1 MCESSV
7 LWVGMETITQQIDS
21 VYLPSPLLSQIVNP
35 DIHPPYISST
45 ASQAQVEIWKRTIW
59 ALDLVMIMVM
69 NCCSLFNR
77 FRTCTKYFTCII
89 SFNSHKT
96 PLGYTEHRRE
106 LRCKEI
112 KWFGQDLTARRRHA
126 HGQTDWYRILPPPPA
141 LISPRAV
148 SQGNYRGGFRFPA
161 DWTTQNFSSH
171 KFLKG

>member
-1 MCESSV
+1 MVALAQRLPTSLQVQNPNMCESSV

-77 FRTCTKYFTCII
+77 FRSCTKYFTCII

-112 KWFGQDLTARRRHA
+112 KWFGQDLTARRRQNP
-126 HGQTDWYRILPPPPA
+126 GFKLGLPDMILCSSQPWYLE
-141 LISPRAV
+141 
-148 SQGNYRGGFRFPA
+148 
-161 DWTTQNFSSH
+161 
-171 KFLKG
+171 

>member
-1 MCESSV
+1 MVALAQRLPTSLQVQHPNMCESSV

-77 FRTCTKYFTCII
+77 FRSCTKYFTCII

-112 KWFGQDLTARRRHA
+112 KWFGQDLTARRRQNP
-126 HGQTDWYRILPPPPA
+126 GFKLGLPDMILCSSQPWYLE
-141 LISPRAV
+141 
-148 SQGNYRGGFRFPA
+148 
-161 DWTTQNFSSH
+161 
-171 KFLKG
+171 